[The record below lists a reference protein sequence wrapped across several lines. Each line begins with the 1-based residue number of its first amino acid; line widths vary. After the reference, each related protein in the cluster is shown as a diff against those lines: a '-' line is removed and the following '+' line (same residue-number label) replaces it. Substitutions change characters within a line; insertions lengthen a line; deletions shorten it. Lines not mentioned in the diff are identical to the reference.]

1 MAGPVSGWAGQGVAP
16 GSVGQPAGRGCGC
29 HVGAERGGGPG
40 QEEGRRRMLGESD
53 WRRAHAETGLRGS
66 PPGASSCAL
75 LSSLRL
81 LGPSGRA
88 QAHAGIPVSVSAG
101 PLQPAARSPAAAR
114 PGLRFGP
121 GGTAPGVTAA
131 SGIAPARI
139 RRRFLR

>member
-1 MAGPVSGWAGQGVAP
+1 
-16 GSVGQPAGRGCGC
+16 
-29 HVGAERGGGPG
+29 
-40 QEEGRRRMLGESD
+40 MLGESN
-53 WRRAHAETGLRGS
+53 WLRAHAGTGRRGS

-75 LSSLRL
+75 LSSLRV
-81 LGPSGRA
+81 LGPSGRV
-88 QAHAGIPVSVSAG
+88 QAHACIPVSVSAG
-101 PLQPAARSPAAAR
+101 PRQPAARSPAAAR